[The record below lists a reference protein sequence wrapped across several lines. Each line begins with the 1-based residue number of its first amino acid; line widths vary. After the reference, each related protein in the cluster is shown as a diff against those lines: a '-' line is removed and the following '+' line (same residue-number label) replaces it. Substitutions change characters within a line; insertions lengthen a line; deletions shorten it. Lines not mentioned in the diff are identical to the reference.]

1 MSARGTSGWQWT
13 HGEMVSFGLLCPD
26 LARHEVL
33 QVVVR
38 RGGEL
43 PPGTY
48 AFLEFHCPDPECD
61 CQVVMWHV
69 VGRDPMGR
77 DMSDGPLAT
86 LAWCWAPDDPH
97 GPEIE
102 PAPQTRLA
110 PELLRELLRAMRDMD
125 YGAQVQAH
133 YAAVRRDAVTPG
145 TPVYR
150 LIHHQRVGKRR
161 GQPEQ

>member
-1 MSARGTSGWQWT
+1 MATNGGRWV
-13 HGEMVSFGLLCPD
+13 HGEMVSFGKLCPD

-38 RGGEL
+38 RGSEL

-48 AFLEFHCPDPECD
+48 SFLEFHCPDPNCD

-69 VGRDPMGR
+69 FGRDPMGR
-77 DMSDGPLAT
+77 DMRDGPLAT
-86 LAWCWAPDDPH
+86 LSWCWAPDDPH

-102 PAPQTRLA
+102 PAPQTLLA
-110 PELLRELLRAMRDMD
+110 PMLLRELVRAVRDMD

-133 YAAVRRDAVTPG
+133 YAAVRRDAITPG
-145 TPVYR
+145 TAVYR
-150 LIHHQRVGKRR
+150 LIHPQEAVKHLRLP
-161 GQPEQ
+161 GQ